1 MLEQNERTW
10 LYVQNTLNES
20 YTKGYWML
28 LTVLA
33 PLHWIWFNYGRISNV
48 MHMSCIFA
56 HLWFLLP
63 SPCPCAALGAW
74 DLGDAIASAW
84 LQLSPVAEGSYE
96 QWSELTCVLS
106 LYCTNCRLFLLFI
119 FLYFFYFFLTDSH
132 RSLRII
138 SRLSIWQGVSLSWG
152 WWTMFNNS
160 LMDLDEVFR
169 SQLRNE
175 DWIVNPEFDIVG
187 CQNILALKTWCW
199 SPKFRVCD
207 WHSLHLANIQRR
219 CNIAVSHVSSIIW
232 ADATEASHVQQKSSS
247 VKDLSALRSSCS
259 PKTYPPIIQVSSKG
273 FRNIRSPW

>member
-56 HLWFLLP
+56 HPWFLLP

-84 LQLSPVAEGSYE
+84 LQLSPVAQGSYE

-106 LYCTNCRLFLLFI
+106 LYCTNCRLFLLFFCTSFI
-119 FLYFFYFFLTDSH
+119 FFWQILTGLCESFH
-132 RSLRII
+132 ACRS
-138 SRLSIWQGVSLSWG
+138 G
-152 WWTMFNNS
+152 
-160 LMDLDEVFR
+160 
-169 SQLRNE
+169 
-175 DWIVNPEFDIVG
+175 
-187 CQNILALKTWCW
+187 
-199 SPKFRVCD
+199 
-207 WHSLHLANIQRR
+207 
-219 CNIAVSHVSSIIW
+219 
-232 ADATEASHVQQKSSS
+232 
-247 VKDLSALRSSCS
+247 
-259 PKTYPPIIQVSSKG
+259 KG
-273 FRNIRSPW
+273 FRWAEADEQCSTTRLWILTKCFVPNSGMKTE